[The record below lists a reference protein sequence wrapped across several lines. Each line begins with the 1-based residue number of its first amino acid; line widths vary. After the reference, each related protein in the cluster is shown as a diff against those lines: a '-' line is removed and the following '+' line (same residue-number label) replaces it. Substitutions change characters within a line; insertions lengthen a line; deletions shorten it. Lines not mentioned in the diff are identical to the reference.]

1 MSDMSASSDQ
11 SRRLA
16 EKESTQGTERQRT
29 SVVKLIVKLE
39 QLARVGVPTSR
50 RIYLLRKVDAMI
62 ADVEKHFTLPIAATG
77 QSQPPQGILIEHR
90 IYSLMA
96 KNLKLALLDLDRSTT
111 ARALASAE
119 DRPWLIRRLFGF
131 LARSI
136 ELSMTTGRP
145 WAQGIWSELHELY
158 YYVLYR
164 QDAEIDETREIRDMT
179 FDPELEYK
187 RLLLLGLA
195 RQMGKIVDS
204 MPELMQ
210 RIPMWAR
217 QTRLKEPRI
226 YEGTFGVYLVD
237 ITKDVPAR
245 ECPDVVQATSSTWIL
260 EPAHGFFDFMS
271 TLPNRWDV
279 GIG

>member
-237 ITKDVPAR
+237 ITKNVPAR